1 MANILFFIFLRKSD
15 SELNFHSYADAVNEL
30 LCTFYF
36 INHLF
41 HFLHQCVMYGNPA
54 GSSR

>member
-1 MANILFFIFLRKSD
+1 MGNILFFIFLRKND

-41 HFLHQCVMYGNPA
+41 HFLHQCVMYGNPTV
-54 GSSR
+54 